1 MIVVLHESPSKKL
14 ADDQKTETQIVISES
29 LGDRRQLH
37 CGLVGG
43 WWGGWG
49 WLGRRW
55 GPGRSLADL
64 AHVAHRAD
72 VVDLA
77 NVADIAHVGDDA
89 VVADVVDV
97 VNVADVAD
105 KEDGMKTMVLNAG
118 TLLTY
123 I

>member
-1 MIVVLHESPSKKL
+1 MIVVLHEYQSKKL
-14 ADDQKTETQIVISES
+14 ADDQKTKTQIVISES
-29 LGDRRQLH
+29 AGDWRQLH
-37 CGLVGG
+37 GGLARG

-55 GPGRSLADL
+55 GPGRSLAD
-64 AHVAHRAD
+64 ADPAHRAD

-97 VNVADVAD
+97 VNVVDDAE
-105 KEDGMKTMVLNAG
+105 KEDGTKTMVLNAG